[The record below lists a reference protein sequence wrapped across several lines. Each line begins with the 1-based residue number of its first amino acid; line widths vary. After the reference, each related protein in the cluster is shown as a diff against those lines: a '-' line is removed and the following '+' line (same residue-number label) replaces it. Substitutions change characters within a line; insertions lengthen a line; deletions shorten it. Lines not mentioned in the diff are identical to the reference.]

1 MKQKDLA
8 RGLGVSEAMVSRL
21 VRRGMP
27 TRSVAEAQRWRAGNL
42 ATLRV
47 DLRPAADSL
56 AARVEKVRQLMA
68 LAAHDFE
75 AHADRLRAALRGVPQ
90 HARPGL
96 TLNLDVMQRLLPAGL
111 VNELGGGCVAPDD
124 EADREYVAAV
134 LYGLAA
140 GELVW
145 TR

>member
-1 MKQKDLA
+1 MKQKRLA
-8 RGLGVSEAMVSRL
+8 QLLGISEAMTSKL

-27 TRSVAEAQRWRAGNL
+27 TSSAEEASRWRARNL
-42 ATLRV
+42 ATLRI

-68 LAAHDFE
+68 LAAHDFDANAE
-75 AHADRLRAALRGVPQ
+75 QLRAALRAVPQ
-90 HARPGL
+90 HARADMRL
-96 TLNLDVMQRLLPAGL
+96 DLDVMQRLLPAGFI
-111 VNELGGGCVAPDD
+111 NELGGGCVAPDD

-145 TR
+145 T